1 VKTRVDDRDLG
12 YEVFGEGRPLY
23 VLHGGPHA
31 DSSYLREWLEP
42 LREIA
47 QIVLVD
53 HVVGA
58 HALEELDAVRRELG
72 HDRIALFGHAVGGM
86 LAQQYALE
94 HPLVVDTLLLCCA
107 PGLPDDSLR
116 RIGAPTLVMGGRHD
130 DVVGHQEF
138 ERVFHAIDDAEL
150 ITFERSGQFPFA
162 SQPDVFFQLIRAWLD
177 GQEERRS
184 RSIVARPEGEP
195 LWN

>member
-1 VKTRVDDRDLG
+1 MKTKVGDRGLA
-12 YEVFGEGRPLY
+12 YEVIGEGRPFY

-31 DSSYLREWLEP
+31 DASYLRDWLAP
-42 LREIA
+42 LHEIA

-53 HVVGA
+53 HVGGA
-58 HALEELDAVRRELG
+58 HALEELEAVRRELG

-86 LAQQYALE
+86 LAQQYAIE
-94 HPLVVDTLLLCCA
+94 HPLVVDTLLLCGA
-107 PGLPDDSLR
+107 PGLPDDALR
-116 RIGAPTLVMGGRHD
+116 RIGAPTLVMSGRHD
-130 DVVGHQEF
+130 DVVGHAEC
-138 ERVFHAIDDAEL
+138 ERIFHAIDDAEL

-162 SQPDVFFQLIRAWLD
+162 SQPDVFHHLVRAWLD

-184 RSIVARPEGEP
+184 RALPSRAEGEP